1 MKGEKEGAR
10 HPDFARIS
18 RPHPSLPTVL
28 LTVELG
34 VFPGAWPGGWE
45 RKREK
50 EGRTE
55 TESFVLF

>member
-1 MKGEKEGAR
+1 MRGPLILLGFLDPT
-10 HPDFARIS
+10 HPY
-18 RPHPSLPTVL
+18 PTVL

-50 EGRTE
+50 EGKTE
-55 TESFVLF
+55 TERVSFVLF